1 MSIVLDCFSLT
12 YLISIYHSSK
22 MDTIGTNEKRNSAGP
37 EIEPSDGTADQRL
50 PSLETLDISDE
61 NNIRIVMHK

>member
-22 MDTIGTNEKRNSAGP
+22 MDTVGTNEKRNSAGP
-37 EIEPSDGTADQRL
+37 EIEPSAVTADQRL